1 MTIGILYLH
10 LFLQSCKSLK
20 EKRGQLKPF
29 IKRIHKE
36 FNVSVS
42 EMDLQDKWTESIV
55 AISQICNDQKIT
67 QSELNAVIL
76 YTQNHFRN
84 IEILENHM
92 ELL

>member
-1 MTIGILYLH
+1 MAIGILYLH
-10 LFLQSCKSLK
+10 IYLQSCRSLK
-20 EKRGQLKPF
+20 EKRSQLKPF

-42 EMDLQDKWTESIV
+42 EMDIQDKWTESIV
-55 AISQICNDQKIT
+55 AISQISNNQKIT

-76 YTQNHFRN
+76 FAQNHFSN
-84 IEILENHM
+84 IEILENHI

>member
-1 MTIGILYLH
+1 MAIGILYLH
-10 LFLQSCKSLK
+10 LLFQSCKSLK
-20 EKRGQLKPF
+20 EKRSQLKPF
-29 IKRIHKE
+29 LLRIHKE

-67 QSELNAVIL
+67 QSELNTVIL
-76 YTQNHFRN
+76 FTQNHFRN
-84 IEILENHM
+84 IEILDNRI